1 MPVEMNGSATGGHF
15 SKGATNMG
23 AVVEGI
29 NVKKAETHKAETKG
43 ILSFLTKR
51 IWAMPLI
58 NVILFSLLLLAGVTG
73 IVPRHVV
80 NNIVDYVKAL
90 LPQ

>member
-1 MPVEMNGSATGGHF
+1 
-15 SKGATNMG
+15 MG
-23 AVVEGI
+23 TVVEGI
-29 NVKKAETHKAETKG
+29 KVKKAESQNAGIKG
-43 ILSFLTKR
+43 ILPFLTKR